1 MRENKHVHCSICEAA
16 RAEDFLTGHQKQGV
30 TKVHNIGN
38 IMKQAKKMQEKIGR
52 LQQELES
59 KTIEA
64 QSGGGMVKV
73 LVNGKFE
80 IVSLKIE
87 KEVVNPEDVEML
99 QDLIAAAVNEGIRKS
114 QEMASSEMAKITGG
128 LGIPGMGM

>member
-1 MRENKHVHCSICEAA
+1 M
-16 RAEDFLTGHQKQGV
+16 
-30 TKVHNIGN
+30 HNIGN

-52 LQQELES
+52 LQAELET

-64 QSGGGMVKV
+64 QSGGGMVRV
-73 LVNGKFE
+73 IVNGKFE
-80 IVSLKIE
+80 VVSLKIE
-87 KEVVNPEDVEML
+87 KDVVNPEDIEML
-99 QDLIAAAVNEGIRKS
+99 QDLITAAVNEGIRKS

>member
-1 MRENKHVHCSICEAA
+1 M
-16 RAEDFLTGHQKQGV
+16 
-30 TKVHNIGN
+30 HNIGN

-52 LQQELES
+52 LQAELET

-64 QSGGGMVKV
+64 QSGGGMVRV
-73 LVNGKFE
+73 IVNGKFE
-80 IVSLKIE
+80 VVSLKIE
-87 KEVVNPEDVEML
+87 KDVVNPEDIEML
-99 QDLIAAAVNEGIRKS
+99 QDLITAAVNEGSRKS

>member
-1 MRENKHVHCSICEAA
+1 
-16 RAEDFLTGHQKQGV
+16 
-30 TKVHNIGN
+30 VHNIGN

-52 LQQELES
+52 LQEELET

-64 QSGGGMVKV
+64 QSGGGMVRV
-73 LVNGKFE
+73 IVNGKFE
-80 IVSLKIE
+80 VVSLKIE
-87 KEVVNPEDVEML
+87 KDVVNPEDIEML
-99 QDLIAAAVNEGIRKS
+99 QDLITAAVNEGIRKS